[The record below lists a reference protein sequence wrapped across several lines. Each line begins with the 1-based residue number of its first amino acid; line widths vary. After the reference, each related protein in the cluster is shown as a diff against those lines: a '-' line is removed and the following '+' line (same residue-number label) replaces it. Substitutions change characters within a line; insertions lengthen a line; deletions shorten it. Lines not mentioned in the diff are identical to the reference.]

1 MVFVVGLP
9 VQCMVMPFASTSW
22 WWYQHSNALLV
33 TEVSPPSA
41 QWVMAWW
48 TSHRDGG

>member
-1 MVFVVGLP
+1 
-9 VQCMVMPFASTSW
+9 MVMSWVSTSW
-22 WWYQHSNALLV
+22 WWYQHNRALLL
-33 TEVSPPSA
+33 TEVFPPFA